1 MNFYLIEI
9 IISSESKMKIICNKL
24 LSKIFIKV
32 YLIENK

>member
-24 LSKIFIKV
+24 LSKMLYIDA
-32 YLIENK
+32 